1 MLDIKAAAHGGLTVA
16 GLICFVVG
24 SLLLYSP
31 GGTPSPTLPDVSVSV
46 PALIAA
52 AGIGTLF
59 SVVVVRTAMRMAGRA
74 PITGAQRL
82 SGASGTSRSSLNPN
96 GTVNVAGQVWSAR
109 LRSGRLEA
117 GRRIRVL
124 GRKGLVLDVE
134 PANTVVP
141 PNQKERIREC

>member
-1 MLDIKAAAHGGLTVA
+1 M
-16 GLICFVVG
+16 
-24 SLLLYSP
+24 
-31 GGTPSPTLPDVSVSV
+31 SVSL

-52 AGIGTLF
+52 AGVGALF
-59 SVVVVRTAMRMAGRA
+59 SVVVVRTAMRVAGRA

-82 SGASGTSRSSLNPN
+82 NGASGTSRSSLNPN

-117 GRRIRVL
+117 GRPIRVL

-134 PANTVVP
+134 PADAVGAAEAIGAKP
-141 PNQKERIREC
+141 